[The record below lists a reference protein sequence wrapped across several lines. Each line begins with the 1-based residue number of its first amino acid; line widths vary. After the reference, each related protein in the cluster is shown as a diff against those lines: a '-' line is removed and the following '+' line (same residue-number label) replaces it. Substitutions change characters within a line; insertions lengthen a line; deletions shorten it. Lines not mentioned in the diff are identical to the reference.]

1 MPNRC
6 VAMTTP
12 AFTSSRTT
20 GSLHALLAGIID
32 YAGLFLPARL
42 PLDEAI
48 RNFARY
54 RRAPEAWMLAR
65 FVIPTTRLADLA
77 PYAPLFAEAPP
88 FRFAVLGTGGPDAAT
103 FLTALDAD
111 LDALAA
117 FHARHEG
124 QAVADVMEVRLPEAL
139 LGSDARTVRAFLD
152 AVADRIDGC
161 APHGPALFLEAPLG
175 EARRTLPPLL
185 DALAAHNDA
194 RPPGTEAALK
204 IRTGGLEP
212 AAFPPPEALA
222 FAVTACRDA
231 GVRFKAT
238 AGLHHPVRQYR
249 DEVGTKMHGFLNLF
263 GAAALAVPHA
273 LDEAAVLAILRDED
287 PAHFR
292 FTDEAFAWRDLS
304 ASPKAVRHARAAL
317 AVSFGSCS
325 FDEPRDDLRA
335 LGLLPRKQPA
345 STR

>member
-1 MPNRC
+1 
-6 VAMTTP
+6 MTTP

-20 GSLHALLAGIID
+20 ESLHAMLAGIID
-32 YAGLFLPARL
+32 YAGLFPPARL
-42 PLDEAI
+42 PLDETI

-65 FVIPTTRLADLA
+65 FVVPTTRLADLA

-88 FRFAVLGTGGPDAAT
+88 FRFAVLGTGGPDAAA
-103 FLTALDAD
+103 FLDALDAD

-117 FHARHEG
+117 FHARHERR
-124 QAVADVMEVRLPEAL
+124 AVADVMEVRLPAAL
-139 LGSDARTVRAFLD
+139 LGSDARAVRAFLD
-152 AVADRIDGC
+152 AVAAR

-194 RPPGTEAALK
+194 RPPATGAALK

-222 FAVTACRDA
+222 FAVVACRDA

-249 DEVGTKMHGFLNLF
+249 DEVGAKMHGFLNLF
-263 GAAALAVPHA
+263 GAAVLAHA
-273 LDEAAVLAILRDED
+273 HVLDEAAVLAILRDED

-304 ASPKAVRHARAAL
+304 ASPEAVRRARAAL

-335 LGLLPRKQPA
+335 LGLLPANNPPR
-345 STR
+345 

>member
-1 MPNRC
+1 
-6 VAMTTP
+6 MTTP
-12 AFTSSRTT
+12 ASTSSRTT
-20 GSLHALLAGIID
+20 ESLHALLSGIID
-32 YAGLFLPARL
+32 YAGLFPPARL
-42 PLDEAI
+42 SLDEAI

-65 FVIPTTRLADLA
+65 FVIPTARLADLA

-111 LDALAA
+111 LEALAA

-124 QAVADVMEVRLPEAL
+124 RAVADVMEVRLPETL
-139 LGSDARTVRAFLD
+139 LAAPARDVRAFLD
-152 AVADRIDGC
+152 AVADRLGESS
-161 APHGPALFLEAPLG
+161 LFLEAPLG
-175 EARRTLPPLL
+175 EARRTLPSLL
-185 DALAAHNDA
+185 DALAAHNAA
-194 RPPGTEAALK
+194 RPSGTEAALK

-222 FAVTACRDA
+222 FAVVACRDA

-249 DEVGTKMHGFLNLF
+249 DEVGAKMHGFLNLF
-263 GAAALAVPHA
+263 GAAALAYTHA

-304 ASPKAVRHARAAL
+304 ASPEAVRRARTAL

-335 LGLLPRKQPA
+335 LGLLPALPP
-345 STR
+345 